1 MQLLRKKTLLI
12 CFEYDWMRCFAEG
25 KMNEV
30 KLLLNLTPLR
40 YSSGKPSQKKTA
52 KTDIVRLGLRNL
64 SSIMNHEH
72 MTTQNFWQAE
82 GASWAGMWRG
92 LNNVSARTH
101 SLTLPQRSVSNRL
114 PVSSLSDSNNLY
126 DQPFNRYNL
135 RIFCFPTCLLYP
147 PQRFE
152 QTNPDERRE
161 GGGYEANQRY
171 VGASASEPV
180 PVNQVP
186 AGSQKS
192 GQRRRLPTHYFA
204 RPPPRI
210 SFARF
215 CWRFSGTVWLEVNN
229 IS

>member
-1 MQLLRKKTLLI
+1 MGDPSELAQCVGPLAEWPNAQWETLSPP
-12 CFEYDWMRCFAEG
+12 G
-25 KMNEV
+25 
-30 KLLLNLTPLR
+30 
-40 YSSGKPSQKKTA
+40 
-52 KTDIVRLGLRNL
+52 
-64 SSIMNHEH
+64 
-72 MTTQNFWQAE
+72 
-82 GASWAGMWRG
+82 
-92 LNNVSARTH
+92 
-101 SLTLPQRSVSNRL
+101 RSVRPCINRL
-114 PVSSLSDSNNLY
+114 PVSSLSGSNNLY
-126 DQPFNRYNL
+126 DQHFNRYNL
-135 RIFCFPTCLLYP
+135 RIFCFATCLLYP

-161 GGGYEANQRY
+161 EGGYEANQRY

-215 CWRFSGTVWLEVNN
+215 CCRFSGTVCPEVNN